1 MVLGG
6 AVHRTFVAASWAALL
21 IVAVGCGVGTPRA
34 AADNPAC
41 SQTWCSFLSP
51 SRNISCELDYR
62 RGGGIPD
69 ETYCQ
74 SMSPPQSVHMSPD
87 GVFERCAGESC
98 LGNAGQGTPTLPY
111 GQTAGLGPFSCRS
124 EESGIS
130 CTVTSGRGFT
140 ISNAGI
146 APVG

>member
-1 MVLGG
+1 
-6 AVHRTFVAASWAALL
+6 VHRTVVTATWVALVM
-21 IVAVGCGVGTPRA
+21 VAVGCVATPRA
-34 AADNPAC
+34 DADNPVC

-51 SRNISCELDYR
+51 SRNIGCEMDYQ
-62 RGGGIPD
+62 RGTGIPD

-74 SMSPPQSVHMSPD
+74 TTSPPQSVHLSTD
-87 GVFERCAGESC
+87 GTFKTCTGESC

-111 GQTAGLGPFSCRS
+111 GQTAWLGPFSCRS

-130 CTVTSGRGFT
+130 CKVTSGRGFS

-146 APVG
+146 TPTG